1 LLDWLREHL
10 YGFLMLATVSLYAAA
25 GIAFSLASSGK
36 DYLLGIGLLVCG
48 ALMFQ
53 GARKLKPWEADADM
67 KAVSGAAKKMR

>member
-10 YGFLMLATVSLYAAA
+10 YGLLMLATVSLYAAG

-48 ALMFQ
+48 SLTFQ
-53 GARKLKPWEADADM
+53 GARKLKPWQADADM
-67 KAVSGAAKKMR
+67 KAVSGSVKKIR